1 MKVVYVGSPPLFT
14 RGASAIHVMKMCQA
28 MSRLGV
34 EVELVIPSFNSNQ
47 NPFEYYNVEPNFRL
61 TTLPSFKY
69 NTTARHIAHGAVSA
83 VYTRF
88 KRKELDLVITRNMF
102 YAYLAA
108 NSFNIPTIYDAHH
121 PPVDRVALLVFKSFK
136 DSDNLLRFSTNS
148 QGLGDIYLSLGLK
161 QEKLVVAHN
170 GVDLEE
176 FEPIL
181 SKEEARKQVGLPIE
195 KKIVCYCGNTYSG
208 RGIELLIEASV
219 KLKDVLFLV
228 VGGLESDN
236 DRYRSIAQ
244 SKRAENF
251 SLVGFV
257 PHKSVNLYLLS
268 ADVLV
273 MPYTSI
279 MTIRDGTT
287 AMQFTSPIKLFEY
300 MASCRPIVATA
311 LPSVKEILVDG
322 SNGLLAEP
330 DSLDSLVDSIKR
342 VLENTVLAEKLA
354 MRAQFDVKKYTWEER
369 VKKILNGLYGL

>member
-1 MKVVYVGSPPLFT
+1 MKIVYVGSPPLFT

-34 EVELVIPSFNSNQ
+34 EVELVLPSFNSNE

-69 NTTARHIAHGAVSA
+69 NTSARHIAHGAVSA

-108 NSFNIPTIYDAHH
+108 NFNIPTIYDAHH
-121 PPVDRVALLVFKSFK
+121 PPVDRVAHLVFKSFK

-170 GVDLEE
+170 GVDLNG
-176 FEPIL
+176 FKLVP
-181 SKEEARKQVGLPIE
+181 SKEEARRELGLSIE
-195 KKIVCYCGNTYSG
+195 KKIVCYSGNMYSG
-208 RGIELLIEASV
+208 RGIEFLIEAALR
-219 KLKDVLFLV
+219 LKDVLFLV

-236 DRYRSIAQ
+236 ARYKSIAQ
-244 SKRAENF
+244 DKKAENF
-251 SLVGFV
+251 LLVGFV
-257 PHKSVNLYLLS
+257 PQKAVSLYLSS
-268 ADVLV
+268 ADLLV
-273 MPYTSI
+273 MPYTSN
-279 MTIRDGTT
+279 MTIRDGTK
-287 AMQFTSPIKLFEY
+287 ARYFTSPIKLFEY

-311 LPSVKEILVDG
+311 LPSIKEILVDEENALLVQPD
-322 SNGLLAEP
+322 SVESLLAA
-330 DSLDSLVDSIKR
+330 IKR
-342 VLENTVLAEKLA
+342 GLTDKGLAEKLS
-354 MRAQFDVKKYTWEER
+354 AQAASDVKKYTWEER
-369 VKKILNGLYGL
+369 VKKILNGLYCL

>member
-1 MKVVYVGSPPLFT
+1 
-14 RGASAIHVMKMCQA
+14 
-28 MSRLGV
+28 LG
-34 EVELVIPSFNSNQ
+34 N
-47 NPFEYYNVEPNFRL
+47 
-61 TTLPSFKY
+61 
-69 NTTARHIAHGAVSA
+69 
-83 VYTRF
+83 
-88 KRKELDLVITRNMF
+88 
-102 YAYLAA
+102 
-108 NSFNIPTIYDAHH
+108 
-121 PPVDRVALLVFKSFK
+121 
-136 DSDNLLRFSTNS
+136 
-148 QGLGDIYLSLGLK
+148 IYLSLGLK

-176 FEPIL
+176 FESIL

-195 KKIVCYCGNTYSG
+195 KKIVCYSGNTYSG
-208 RGIELLIEASV
+208 RGIELLIEAALE
-219 KLKDVLFLV
+219 LKDVLFLI

-236 DRYRSIAQ
+236 ARYKSIAQ
-244 SKRAENF
+244 SKRVKNF

-257 PHKSVNLYLLS
+257 PHKSVNLYLSS

-300 MASCRPIVATA
+300 MASCRPIVATS

-322 SNGLLAEP
+322 SNALLAEP

-354 MRAQFDVKKYTWEER
+354 TQAWFDVKKYTWEER
-369 VKKILNGLYGL
+369 VKKILNGLYYL